1 TTELQQI
8 TAPGDPSTLLAPDTI
23 TTPLELESYNALDL
37 YAGIGKGPWE
47 VRIYANNVTNEG
59 AWSSLSPVDSAVT
72 GAKGQVT
79 AVPIRPR
86 TFGIEFD
93 YRF

>member
-1 TTELQQI
+1 VLDEEI
-8 TAPGDPSTLLAPDTI
+8 TAP
-23 TTPLELESYNALDL
+23 LELDSYRALDL
-37 YAGIGKGPWE
+37 YAGIGKGNWE
-47 VRIYANNVTNEG
+47 LRIYANNITDEG
-59 AWSSLSPVDSAVT
+59 AWSSLTPINSAIT
-72 GAKGQVT
+72 GTHVQVA